1 MQGVVLQTYGAG
13 NIPDTRKDLIEDLRQ
28 ASDRGVMIVNCTQ
41 CIKGH
46 VSQNYA
52 AGRVRYLMCC
62 RISGIVH
69 KRKLSRYVNG
79 VHEKT
84 FVKLVI

>member
-28 ASDRGVMIVNCTQ
+28 ASDRGVLIVNCTQ

-52 AGRVRYLMCC
+52 AGRVR
-62 RISGIVH
+62 
-69 KRKLSRYVNG
+69 
-79 VHEKT
+79 
-84 FVKLVI
+84 

>member
-13 NIPDTRKDLIEDLRQ
+13 NIPDTRKDLVEDLRE

-41 CIKGH
+41 CIRGR

-52 AGRVRYLMCC
+52 AGRVRSLCKCC
-62 RISGIVH
+62 YIV
-69 KRKLSRYVNG
+69 
-79 VHEKT
+79 
-84 FVKLVI
+84 

>member
-28 ASDRGVMIVNCTQ
+28 ASDRGVLILNCTQ

-52 AGRVRYLMCC
+52 AGRVRHL
-62 RISGIVH
+62 ISVLENILEWE
-69 KRKLSRYVNG
+69 KLAS
-79 VHEKT
+79 
-84 FVKLVI
+84 LVGKKPFTNFYSF

>member
-28 ASDRGVMIVNCTQ
+28 ASDRGVLILNCTQ

-52 AGRVRYLMCC
+52 AGRVRRLTSVLEK
-62 RISGIVH
+62 ILEWE
-69 KRKLSRYVNG
+69 KLASLVD
-79 VHEKT
+79 K
-84 FVKLVI
+84 KLFTNFYSF

>member
-28 ASDRGVMIVNCTQ
+28 ASDRGVLILNCTQ

-52 AGRVRYLMCC
+52 AGRVRHLTSVLENILEWEKLASLVDKKLFTNFYL
-62 RISGIVH
+62 
-69 KRKLSRYVNG
+69 
-79 VHEKT
+79 
-84 FVKLVI
+84 F

>member
-28 ASDRGVMIVNCTQ
+28 ASDRGVLILNCTQ

-52 AGRVRYLMCC
+52 AGRVRHL
-62 RISGIVH
+62 
-69 KRKLSRYVNG
+69 
-79 VHEKT
+79 T
-84 FVKLVI
+84 FVLEKIFWSGKNWQV

>member
-28 ASDRGVMIVNCTQ
+28 ASDREVLIVNCTQ
-41 CIKGH
+41 CIRGH

-52 AGRVRYLMCC
+52 AGRV
-62 RISGIVH
+62 G
-69 KRKLSRYVNG
+69 
-79 VHEKT
+79 
-84 FVKLVI
+84 